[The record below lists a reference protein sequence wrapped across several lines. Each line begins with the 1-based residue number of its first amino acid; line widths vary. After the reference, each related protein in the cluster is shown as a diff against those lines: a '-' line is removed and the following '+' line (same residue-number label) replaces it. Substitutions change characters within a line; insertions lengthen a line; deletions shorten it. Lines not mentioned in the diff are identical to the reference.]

1 MASRMRN
8 VLKFLVF
15 IGLGFGILY
24 LLYQNQQAAYAAE
37 CVVKGIPAEE
47 CSLVDKVINDFRG
60 AHFGWL
66 LLTIAAYCVSNLS
79 RALRWNQLLAPF
91 GHQPRLI
98 NSFLAL
104 NLGYFANL
112 GFPRLG
118 EIAGPAALAKYEE
131 LKLERVMGTVVL
143 GRVIDVI
150 SILLLSALALWLA
163 SDQLLGWLNENVDL
177 TRFVGLQW
185 LLSGIVTVGVVVLA
199 LAWFQRDRIAET
211 KVGGKVVDI
220 LKGFAEGLQSILKLD
235 RPVVFVLHSIN
246 IWLMYFLMTLFTTY
260 AFAPTAA
267 IGPEGALVTFV
278 AGGWGIVIPSP
289 GGMGT
294 YHFLAQSALGL
305 YGVPGEDGFS
315 WANISFFAIQI
326 GANVLIGL
334 LALLLLPRINRHY
347 SPRTD
352 APAAAPPASGT
363 HLGKPSRKPTP
374 LE

>member
-1 MASRMRN
+1 MSTQFRN

-15 IGLGFGILY
+15 VGLGFGILY
-24 LLYQNQQAAYAAE
+24 LLYRNQQAAYAAE
-37 CVVKGIPAEE
+37 CAAKGIAADD
-47 CSLVDKVINDFRG
+47 CSLLDKVIADFRG
-60 AHFGWL
+60 ANFGWL
-66 LLTIAAYCVSNLS
+66 LLTIGAYCVSNLS
-79 RALRWNQLLAPF
+79 RALRWNQLLQPF
-91 GHQPRLI
+91 GHRPRLV

-118 EIAGPAALAKYEE
+118 EIAGPAALAKYEDI
-131 LKLERVMGTVVL
+131 KLERVMGTVVV
-143 GRVIDVI
+143 GRIIDVI

-163 SDQLLGWLNENVDL
+163 SDQLLGWLGENVDL
-177 TRFVGLQW
+177 SRFAGLEW
-185 LLSGIVTVGVVVLA
+185 LVSGVVTVGVVVLA
-199 LAWFQRDRIAET
+199 LAWFQRDRITGT
-211 KVGGKVVDI
+211 KVGGRAVGI
-220 LKGFAEGLQSILKLD
+220 LKGFVEGLQSILKLD
-235 RPVVFVLHSIN
+235 RPVVFIFHSIN

-260 AFAPTAA
+260 AFAPTAD
-267 IGPEGALVTFV
+267 IGSEGALVTFV

-315 WANISFFAIQI
+315 WANISFFTIQI

-347 SPRTD
+347 SPLPD
-352 APAAAPPASGT
+352 APAAAPAASGD
-363 HLGKPSRKPTP
+363 HLGKPSPEPTP